1 MTLKKFVLTCMLA
14 TSPLIGFADVSPET
28 TLAPNPVLMQS
39 SSVQSAQPLQLDT
52 SKLNLASAHSM
63 VFDLSTNTPIFS
75 KHENEVVPIASI
87 TKLMT
92 SMVVLD
98 AKLPMDEMLT
108 VSEEDKDHL
117 KKTHSRMRVGTQLSR
132 YELMRLALMSSE
144 NRAAAALGRNYPGGL
159 PAFVRAMNAKAQ
171 SLKMTHSHFQDSTGL
186 SSGNVSTAED
196 LVKMV
201 TAASGYQQIHEFT
214 TTAQHTMQADTP
226 HYVLD
231 YHNTNVL
238 VQNEQWDIKVSKTG
252 YTDEAGRCLVM
263 VVNVANRPLAMVF
276 LDAVGKRTTV
286 GDATRARR
294 WIETETGTV
303 MAEASKPRHVKPM
316 LMGDTH
322 PRKHRSKLVA
332 TKTNTAKLSKP
343 IVLARAA
350 SSKTELAEQ
359 SGNQTGN
366 QKAAKHSTTHS
377 KSHKESAK
385 QTAQT
390 KPASKSSKAV
400 SHKKKA
406 DAENVDAQ
414 TTSLGKKAIAKTG
427 GGNPVAKTPFN

>member
-1 MTLKKFVLTCMLA
+1 MTLKKIVLTCLLA
-14 TSPLIGFADVSPET
+14 TSPLIGFAEVSAEATPP
-28 TLAPNPVLMQS
+28 LNPVLMQS
-39 SSVQSAQPLQLDT
+39 SPVQSAQSLQLNT
-52 SKLNLASAHSM
+52 SKLNLSSAHSM
-63 VFDLSTNTPIFS
+63 LFDLSTNTPIFS

-263 VVNVANRPLAMVF
+263 VVNIANRPMAMVF

-303 MAEASKPRHVKPM
+303 VAEVSKPRHVQPT
-316 LMGDTH
+316 LMGGAH
-322 PRKHRSKLVA
+322 PRKHKSKLVA
-332 TKTNTAKLSKP
+332 HKTATTKLSKP
-343 IVLARAA
+343 IVLARAT

-359 SGNQTGN
+359 SGNQ
-366 QKAAKHSTTHS
+366 KAAKHSATHS
-377 KSHKESAK
+377 KSNKESAK
-385 QTAQT
+385 QTAQN
-390 KPASKSSKAV
+390 KPATKSNKA

-406 DAENVDAQ
+406 DPEHADTQ
-414 TTSLGKKAIAKTG
+414 TKPLDKKAIAKTG